1 MKLSRKILIT
11 AALAALTVT
20 AQAQNT
26 DGRNGGSRTNAN
38 NGVNS
43 AANTGISSN
52 ANSNSINSSNANNIV
67 ITHDSFA
74 DRNVEQQ
81 RRIEQGLRSGDLN
94 VREASRLER
103 EESRVNSLQAR
114 ALRDGTV
121 SDAERAQINR
131 AQDRVSQDIAR
142 ERQDNERG
150 NPNSASSQR
159 MQSDV
164 HRNLAQQERIQQ
176 GLSSGQLTNREAAR
190 LENGQARSERMQGR
204 AGADGRIDR
213 YEQHRIQGAENHQSR
228 QIHDERRDGQRQH
241 SGDFRQGREGRSEHQ
256 YQREGG
262 HRQASGARQA
272 PSFQGNA
279 QQHSFQQRSYAMAG
293 GGGRRGR

>member
-1 MKLSRKILIT
+1 MNLSRKILIT

-38 NGVNS
+38 SGVNS
-43 AANTGISSN
+43 TANTGISSN
-52 ANSNSINSSNANNIV
+52 ANSGSNANNIV
-67 ITHDSFA
+67 ITNDSFA
-74 DRNVEQQ
+74 NRNVEQQ
-81 RRIEQGLRSGDLN
+81 RRIEQGLRSGDLS

-190 LENGQARSERMQGR
+190 LENGQARTERMQAR

-213 YEQHRIQGAENHQSR
+213 NEQHRIQGAENHQSR
-228 QIHDERRDGQRQH
+228 QIHDERRDGQRQR
-241 SGDFRQGREGRSEHQ
+241 SGDFHPAREGRGAHNH
-256 YQREGG
+256 QREGG
-262 HRQASGARQA
+262 RRQANGARQTH
-272 PSFQGNA
+272 SYQGNA
-279 QQHSFQQRSYAMAG
+279 QQHSFQQRSYAMTAG
-293 GGGRRGR
+293 GGRGGR

>member
-67 ITHDSFA
+67 ITNDSFA

-190 LENGQARSERMQGR
+190 LENGQAR
-204 AGADGRIDR
+204 
-213 YEQHRIQGAENHQSR
+213 
-228 QIHDERRDGQRQH
+228 
-241 SGDFRQGREGRSEHQ
+241 
-256 YQREGG
+256 
-262 HRQASGARQA
+262 
-272 PSFQGNA
+272 
-279 QQHSFQQRSYAMAG
+279 
-293 GGGRRGR
+293 